1 MFPTLEPGHA
11 VGRRLERKRK
21 SSARSSGLQLMTR
34 QQIKTPTNESW
45 RISMHI
51 FTPTNHRMFKD
62 DNVES
67 LSLCFIVLI
76 ASINFLFI
84 CCPFLPWNSS
94 MLWRC
99 CCAVGGGRGSMSPPP
114 PPPHHPLL
122 EICHFTEQRERACWP
137 HTWPHV
143 AFISAAPDAGVC
155 GGRGGTGS
163 NLGSLTPPL
172 RL

>member
-114 PPPHHPLL
+114 LPP
-122 EICHFTEQRERACWP
+122 ITHFWKYVTSQSREREP
-137 HTWPHV
+137 
-143 AFISAAPDAGVC
+143 AGPTHGHMLPSSLLPQMLVC
-155 GGRGGTGS
+155 VWGGGGNGS
-163 NLGSLTPPL
+163 NLGSLNPPL

>member
-114 PPPHHPLL
+114 SPPSPTSGNMSLHRAERESLLAPHMATCCLHLCCP
-122 EICHFTEQRERACWP
+122 RCWC
-137 HTWPHV
+137 V
-143 AFISAAPDAGVC
+143 GGGGGV
-155 GGRGGTGS
+155 TVQI
-163 NLGSLTPPL
+163 
-172 RL
+172 